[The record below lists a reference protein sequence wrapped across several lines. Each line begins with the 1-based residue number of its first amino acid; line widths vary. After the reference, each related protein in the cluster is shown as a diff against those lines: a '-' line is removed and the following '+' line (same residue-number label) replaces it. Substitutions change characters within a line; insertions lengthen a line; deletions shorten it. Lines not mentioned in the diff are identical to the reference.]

1 MEQTY
6 LIILWQ
12 MLLDAMISDAD
23 QILNVGEFASYVSAD
38 SQNIQLYSMGLLLL
52 SKILGTKAPLI

>member
-1 MEQTY
+1 MY
-6 LIILWQ
+6 GG
-12 MLLDAMISDAD
+12 DAD